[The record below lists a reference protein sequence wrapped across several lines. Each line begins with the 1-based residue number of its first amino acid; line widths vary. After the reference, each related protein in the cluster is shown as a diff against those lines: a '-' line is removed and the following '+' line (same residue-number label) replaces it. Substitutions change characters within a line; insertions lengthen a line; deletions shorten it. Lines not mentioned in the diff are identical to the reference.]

1 MQKQFE
7 YKGRAVNYGDEG
19 AGLVLVLLH
28 GFAEDSTIWAAQVEF
43 LKEKFR
49 VITPDMPGSGQSAYN
64 PELETIEDYAA
75 VTEALLKQANVGQ
88 CIMLGHSMGGY
99 IMLAF
104 TALYPQYLKGIGFV
118 NSTAFADSEE
128 KKQNRDK
135 GIAVMEEYG
144 AQAFIKTTT
153 PNLFSAGYKKQFAA
167 KVEALI
173 TKGAGF
179 TTAALQQYYRAMKN
193 RPDRTAVLKQSGLP
207 VLFIAGTED
216 VAVPLGDTL
225 KQVHQPLVSHI
236 HIFED
241 TGHMAMMEAVD
252 KTNAAIAEFM
262 QDVLAQGI

>member
-7 YKGRAVNYGDEG
+7 YKGQVVNYGDEG

-28 GFAEDSTIWAAQVEF
+28 GFAEDSTIWATQVDF
-43 LKEKFR
+43 LKKNYR

-64 PELETIEDYAA
+64 AALESIEDYAA
-75 VTEALLKQANVGQ
+75 AIEALLKQANVGQ

-104 TALYPQYLKGIGFV
+104 AALYPQYLKGIGFV
-118 NSTAFADSEE
+118 NSTAFADGEE
-128 KKQNRDK
+128 KKLNRDK
-135 GIAVMEEYG
+135 GIAVMQEYG
-144 AQAFIKTTT
+144 AQAFIKNTT
-153 PNLFSAGYKKQFAA
+153 PNLFAAGYKKQFAA
-167 KVEALI
+167 KVEALT

-193 RPDRTAVLKQSGLP
+193 RPDRTPVLKQSGLP

-216 VAVPLGDTL
+216 VAVPLADTL
-225 KQVHQPLVSHI
+225 KQVHQPLVSYI

-241 TGHMAMMEAVD
+241 TGHMAMMEAAD
-252 KTNAAIAEFM
+252 KTNEAIAAFLR
-262 QDVLAQGI
+262 DVLA